1 MVTTS
6 EKVLLVSA
14 CLLGETVRYD
24 GKALPHTEI
33 SRLCDQGYVLL
44 PFCPE
49 VAGGLPVPRA
59 AAEICNDADAS
70 SRRCVKNCCGADV
83 TAQFYKGAA
92 AALAQ
97 VKEHGITTA
106 ILKEG
111 SPSCGSREIYDG
123 SFSGQ
128 RIAGEGITTTLLQ
141 AHGVRVLSELRLD
154 EL

>member
-1 MVTTS
+1 MTISQTP
-6 EKVLLVSA
+6 LLISA
-14 CLLGETVRYD
+14 CLMGEKVRYD

-33 SRLCDQGYVLL
+33 AALCDQGYVLI

-59 AAEICNDADAS
+59 AAEICNKAGAS
-70 SRRCVKNCCGADV
+70 SRCCVKNCAGDDV
-83 TAQFYKGAA
+83 TAQFYQGAE
-92 AALAQ
+92 AALTQ
-97 VKEHGITTA
+97 VKKDGIATA

-111 SPSCGSREIYDG
+111 SPSCGSRQIYDG

-128 RIAGEGITTTLLQ
+128 RIAGAGITTALLQ
-141 AHGVRVLSELRLD
+141 AHGIRVLSELRLD